1 MNVIARPHNESP
13 HDLRELTVQDLRK
26 VKVEAQRIDALALI
40 GLVTTASIPTAKKK
54 VLGDCL
60 IKCPRLADHLSICH
74 FNRVALSP
82 ALTAEGAYLLIL
94 ALGNNPAN
102 LKNTCVAIG
111 FRILGCKHAATEL
124 FNQVWVDFER
134 ELETDTGE
142 KERDDVHEETLR
154 AEARQTALMNKLQAS
169 TQTILLAVQLQ
180 KEMGE
185 IVSMSLQTAAK
196 DTIRQIEHSTAS
208 QGTHD
213 AVDLLRTFNHTP
225 REAAMMASSFGKFLK
240 AARVP
245 ANYTPNTHS
254 VQFGALPSACN
265 DVALYN
271 PKLHADIIIP
281 AYESFKES
289 PTYAKYLDAEADQ
302 RRRLRRKHMEIA
314 DIAQTHSRPGQALMI
329 NN

>member
-1 MNVIARPHNESP
+1 M
-13 HDLRELTVQDLRK
+13 
-26 VKVEAQRIDALALI
+26 DALALI
-40 GLVTTASIPTAKKK
+40 GLVTTASNPTAKKK

-60 IKCPRLADHLSICH
+60 IKCPRLAEHLSISH

-82 ALTAEGAYLLIL
+82 ALTVEGAYWLVLTL
-94 ALGNNPAN
+94 FNKSPNVE
-102 LKNTCVAIG
+102 NTCVAIG
-111 FRILGCKHAATEL
+111 VRILGCKHAATEL
-124 FNQVWVDFER
+124 FNQVWVDSER
-134 ELETDTGE
+134 ELETDMGE
-142 KERDDVHEETLR
+142 KERDDFHEETLR
-154 AEARQTALMNKLQAS
+154 EEARQTALMNKLQAS

-185 IVSMSLQTAAK
+185 TVSMSLQIAAK

-213 AVDLLRTFNHTP
+213 AIDLLRMFNHTP
-225 REAAMMASSFGKFLK
+225 RESAMMASSFGKFLK

-245 ANYTPNTHS
+245 ANYTPNSRT
-254 VQFGALPSACN
+254 VQFGVSPSACN

-289 PTYAKYLDAEADQ
+289 PSYAKYLDAEAEKQ
-302 RRRLRRKHMEIA
+302 RRLRRKHMEIA